1 MWKTRYC
8 VAQIYVNCLGEAS
21 VSYYAFCRGYGL
33 HAVKDIND
41 KFVLWYDTKEE
52 AQKHIMNS
60 EGECVISKG
69 FDV

>member
-1 MWKTRYC
+1 MWKIRYC

-33 HAVKDIND
+33 HTVKDIND

-52 AQKHIMNS
+52 A
-60 EGECVISKG
+60 
-69 FDV
+69 